1 MKLAAFLAFGL
12 GMGLAVWAVRE
23 GLIPPASREE

>member
-1 MKLAAFLAFGL
+1 MKLAALLAFGI

-23 GLIPPASREE
+23 GLLPSASQEG